1 MKPTIT
7 SRRVVAAHREPILNA
22 GIAEILRQYPDLD
35 VALAE
40 SAGHC
45 AGAALVVTDCQT
57 AVAGALALPVLIVD
71 AWPNERMLLTVRAAG
86 IKNYVLQEAN
96 AAELHAAVSQ
106 LLGGGNYFSPAL
118 YALLLQMHALERPTR
133 RESEVLALLAKGYCN
148 KRIAQ
153 RLGIQQGTVKAHMQ
167 SLMGKLGACSRTEA
181 LALAYQRGIVEIEA
195 A

>member
-1 MKPTIT
+1 
-7 SRRVVAAHREPILNA
+7 
-22 GIAEILRQYPDLD
+22 
-35 VALAE
+35 
-40 SAGHC
+40 
-45 AGAALVVTDCQT
+45 
-57 AVAGALALPVLIVD
+57 
-71 AWPNERMLLTVRAAG
+71 MLLTVRAAG